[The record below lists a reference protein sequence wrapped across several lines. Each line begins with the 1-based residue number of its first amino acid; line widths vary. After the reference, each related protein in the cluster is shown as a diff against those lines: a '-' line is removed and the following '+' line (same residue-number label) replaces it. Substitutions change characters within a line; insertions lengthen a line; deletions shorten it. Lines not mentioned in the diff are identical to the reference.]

1 MNNLK
6 TLAVLSLVTTV
17 LACSRAP
24 APVASA
30 APDAAKPAASAV
42 PIAGELT
49 GPIPMEYEEP
59 TVGGAVMAQSD
70 TIMGSLAKSK
80 DHTIL
85 VSALKA
91 AGLDQELA
99 GEGPLTVFAPTNA
112 AFEKMPGGYK
122 ALLQAGSE
130 DRLVEILSYHI
141 APQKLDD
148 MTLANM
154 VMAGR
159 GTASFATVEGRPLK
173 ATVGNGGAM
182 IVDTKGGIA
191 RITVPNVLQGNGV
204 LQVIDKV
211 LIP

>member
-1 MNNLK
+1 MNPIRTVAL
-6 TLAVLSLVTTV
+6 LSVVATM

-24 APVASA
+24 DPVT
-30 APDAAKPAASAV
+30 PDPQAAKPAASNA
-42 PIAGELT
+42 PPAGQLT
-49 GPIPMEYEEP
+49 GPEPMPYEEP
-59 TVGGAVMAQSD
+59 TVGGARMAMGEN
-70 TIMGSLAKSK
+70 IMANLAKSK

-85 VSALKA
+85 VQALKA

-112 AFEKMPGGYK
+112 AFEGMPGGYK
-122 ALLQAGSE
+122 ALLEPASR
-130 DRLVEILSYHI
+130 DRLVTILSYHI

-148 MTLANM
+148 VTLANM

-159 GTASFATVEGRPLK
+159 GTASFATVEGHPLK

-182 IVDTKGGIA
+182 IVDTKGGVA

-204 LQVIDKV
+204 LQVVDKV

>member
-1 MNNLK
+1 M
-6 TLAVLSLVTTV
+6 
-17 LACSRAP
+17 P
-24 APVASA
+24 
-30 APDAAKPAASAV
+30 
-42 PIAGELT
+42 
-49 GPIPMEYEEP
+49 YEEP
-59 TVGGAVMAQSD
+59 TVGGARMAMGEN
-70 TIMGSLAKSK
+70 IMANLAKSK

-85 VSALKA
+85 VQALKA

-112 AFEKMPGGYK
+112 AFEGMPGGYK
-122 ALLQAGSE
+122 ALLEPASR
-130 DRLVEILSYHI
+130 DRLVTILSYHI

-148 MTLANM
+148 VTLANM

-159 GTASFATVEGRPLK
+159 GTASFATVEGHPLK

-182 IVDTKGGIA
+182 IVDTKGGVA

-204 LQVIDKV
+204 LQVVDKV

>member
-1 MNNLK
+1 MNPIRTVAL
-6 TLAVLSLVTTV
+6 LSVAATA

-24 APVASA
+24 APVEPA
-30 APDAAKPAASAV
+30 AQPAKPAATTPAAV
-42 PIAGELT
+42 QIT
-49 GPIPMEYEEP
+49 GPIPMPYEEP
-59 TVGGAVMAQSD
+59 MVGGAKMAMGED
-70 TIMGSLAKSK
+70 IMANLVKSK

-85 VSALKA
+85 VQALKA

-99 GEGPLTVFAPTNA
+99 GEGPLTLFAPTNA
-112 AFEKMPGGYK
+112 AFEAMPGGYK
-122 ALLQAGSE
+122 SLLQPASR
-130 DRLVEILSYHI
+130 DRLVTILSYHI

-148 MTLANM
+148 VTLANM

-159 GTASFATVEGRPLK
+159 GSASFATVEGHPLK

-204 LQVIDKV
+204 LQVVDKV
-211 LIP
+211 LVP

>member
-1 MNNLK
+1 MK
-6 TLAVLSLVTTV
+6 TLRIVALLSLVATV

-24 APVASA
+24 EPVAPG
-30 APDAAKPAASAV
+30 PDAKPAASATPV
-42 PIAGELT
+42 VEEL
-49 GPIPMEYEEP
+49 GPIPMPYEEP
-59 TVGGAVMAQSD
+59 TVGGALMTRGD
-70 TIMGSLAKSK
+70 TILNNLIKSK
-80 DHTIL
+80 DHTIF

-91 AGLDQELA
+91 AGLDEELA

-112 AFEKMPGGYK
+112 AFERMPGGYK
-122 ALLQAGSE
+122 SLLQPGSQ
-130 DRLVEILSYHI
+130 DRLVAILSYHI

-148 MTLANM
+148 VTLANM

-159 GTASFATVEGRPLK
+159 GTASFATVEGHPLK

-182 IVDTKGGIA
+182 IVDTKGGVA

-204 LQVIDKV
+204 LQVVDKV

>member
-1 MNNLK
+1 MNPIR
-6 TLAVLSLVTTV
+6 TVVLLSVVATV

-24 APVASA
+24 EPV
-30 APDAAKPAASAV
+30 PPVTQPAKPATNAPKAV
-42 PIAGELT
+42 ELT
-49 GPIPMEYEEP
+49 GPIPMQYEEP
-59 TVGGAVMAQSD
+59 TVGGAKMAMGEN
-70 TIMGSLAKSK
+70 IMTNLVKSK
-80 DHTIL
+80 DHTIF

-91 AGLDQELA
+91 AGLDEVLA
-99 GEGPLTVFAPTNA
+99 GPGPLTVFAPTNA
-112 AFEKMPGGYK
+112 AFESMPGGYK
-122 ALLQAGSE
+122 SLLQPDAQ
-130 DRLVEILSYHI
+130 DRLVAILSYHI

-159 GTASFATVEGRPLK
+159 GTASFATVEGHPLK

-182 IVDTKGGIA
+182 IVDTKGGVS

-204 LQVIDKV
+204 LQVVDKV

>member
-1 MNNLK
+1 MNPIK
-6 TLAVLSLVTTV
+6 TVALFSVVATM

-24 APVASA
+24 APVT
-30 APDAAKPAASAV
+30 PDAQPANPAASSA
-42 PIAGELT
+42 PKEEMIT
-49 GPIPMEYEEP
+49 GPIPMPYEEP
-59 TVGGAVMAQSD
+59 MVGGALMAMGEN
-70 TIMGSLAKSK
+70 IMANLAKSK

-85 VSALKA
+85 VEALKA
-91 AGLDQELA
+91 AGLDEELA

-112 AFEKMPGGYK
+112 AFEGMSGGYK
-122 ALLQAGSE
+122 ALLEPASR
-130 DRLVEILSYHI
+130 DRLVTILTYHI

-148 MTLANM
+148 VTLANM

-159 GTASFATVEGRPLK
+159 GTASFATVEGHPLK

-204 LQVIDKV
+204 LQVVDKV